1 MIDEKVIN
9 EFSQIV
15 GARGILNENLDLFT
29 YSYDASFLPLLP
41 AAKPDLVLK
50 PQSTQEV
57 AAIMKLAHKYRIPVV
72 ARGLGTGRT
81 GGSVP
86 VEGGLVLCLD
96 EMNQILELDDQ
107 NLMLTV
113 EPGVKTQDIYQFCAE
128 RGLFYPPDP
137 SSLKQ
142 STIGGNI
149 AENAGGPRAVKY
161 GVTGDYVM
169 GLEVVL
175 ADGSV
180 LQTGGKMIK
189 NVTGYDLTRLFVGSE
204 GTLGIITRAILRLIP
219 MPKIRRT
226 AQALFDSLDGA
237 CAAVSRSIKSGAI
250 PAAAELMDQIS
261 IEAVAKFRNIEL
273 DPRVKAGVIFE
284 FDGDSEAGL
293 DAQIGEAERLCAECG
308 SVQFRIAKTKE
319 EEDELW
325 SLRRGMSSAIAALAP
340 NRIAEDISVPR
351 AALPEIVKRL
361 REIAARYGLQLAV
374 FGHAGD
380 GNLHPSL
387 LADLNAPGE
396 KEKVEQAVG
405 EIFQA
410 ALAVGGTL
418 SGEHGIGLTKKDYLA
433 DALGETGMAAI
444 RSIKKALDPAGIL
457 NPGKIF

>member
-1 MIDEKVIN
+1 MIDKKVMD
-9 EFSQIV
+9 EFSRIV
-15 GARGILNENLDLFT
+15 GSEDILRENLDLFT
-29 YSYDASFLPLLP
+29 YSYDASFLPLIP
-41 AAKPDLVLK
+41 AAKPDLVIK

-57 AAIMKLAHKYRIPVV
+57 ARIMKLANKYGIPVV
-72 ARGLGTGRT
+72 ARGLGSGRT

-96 EMNQILELDDQ
+96 EMNKILEFDDK
-107 NLMLTV
+107 NLMITV
-113 EPGVKTQDIYQFCAE
+113 EPGVKTQDIYQYCAQQ
-128 RGLFYPPDP
+128 GLFYPPDP
-137 SSLKQ
+137 SSLKH

-180 LQTGGKMIK
+180 LQTGGKTIK

-204 GTLGIITRAILRLIP
+204 GTLGIITQATLKLIP
-219 MPKIRRT
+219 MPKMRRT
-226 AQALFDSLDGA
+226 AQALFDSLEGA

-261 IEAVAKFRNIEL
+261 IQAVAKFRKFEL
-273 DPRVKAGVIFE
+273 DPNVKAGIIFE
-284 FDGDSEAGL
+284 FDGDNETSLEG
-293 DAQIGEAERLCAECG
+293 QTGEAQRICAACG
-308 SVQFRIAKTKE
+308 SVQFRIAKTQE

-325 SLRRGMSSAIAALAP
+325 SLRRGMSSAVAALAP

-351 AALPEIVKRL
+351 DALPEIVKRL
-361 REIAARYGLQLAV
+361 REIAARYDMQLAV

-387 LADLNAPGE
+387 LADLSLPGE
-396 KEKVEQAVG
+396 KEKVDKAVG
-405 EIFQA
+405 EIFKA

-418 SGEHGIGLTKKDYLA
+418 SGEHGIGITKKDYIA
-433 DALGETGMAAI
+433 DALGETGMATI
-444 RSIKKALDPAGIL
+444 RSIKKALDPTGIL

>member
-1 MIDEKVIN
+1 MIDNKVMK
-9 EFSQIV
+9 EFSRIV
-15 GARGILNENLDLFT
+15 GSKDSLRENLDLFT
-29 YSYDASFLPLLP
+29 YSYDASFLPLVPPNL
-41 AAKPDLVLK
+41 PDLVIK
-50 PQSTQEV
+50 AQSTEQV
-57 AAIMKLAHKYRIPVV
+57 AKILELANQYRIPVV
-72 ARGLGTGRT
+72 ARGLGSGRT

-86 VEGGLVLCLD
+86 VQGGIVLCLD
-96 EMNQILELDDQ
+96 EMNKILEFDDK

-113 EPGVKTQDIYQFCAE
+113 EPGVKTQDIYDYGAE

-161 GVTGDYVM
+161 GVTRDYVM

-189 NVTGYDLTRLFVGSE
+189 NATGYDLTRLFVGSE
-204 GTLGIITRAILRLIP
+204 GTLGIITKAILKLIP
-219 MPKIRRT
+219 MPKMRRT
-226 AQALFDSLDGA
+226 VQALFDSLDGA
-237 CAAVSRSIKSGAI
+237 CAAVSGAIKSGTI

-261 IEAVAKFRNIEL
+261 IQAAAKFRKLEL
-273 DPRVKAGVIFE
+273 DPKVKAGIIFE
-284 FDGDSEAGL
+284 FDGDSEGSLEGQTEQARK
-293 DAQIGEAERLCAECG
+293 ICAECG
-308 SVQFRIAKTKE
+308 LIQFRMAETQAE
-319 EEDELW
+319 TDELW
-325 SLRRGMSSAIAALAP
+325 SLRRGMSSAVAALAP
-340 NRIAEDISVPR
+340 NRIGEDISVPR

-361 REIAARYGLQLAV
+361 RDIAAKYDLQIAI

-387 LADLNAPGE
+387 LADLNIPGE
-396 KEKVEQAVG
+396 KEKVDKAVG

-418 SGEHGIGLTKKDYLA
+418 SGEHGIGVTKKEYIT
-433 DALGETGMAAI
+433 DALGETGVATI

>member
-1 MIDEKVIN
+1 MIDKKVME

-15 GARGILNENLDLFT
+15 GSKYSLRENLDLFT
-29 YSYDASFLPLLP
+29 YSYDASFLPLIP
-41 AAKPDLVLK
+41 AAKPDLVIK
-50 PQSTQEV
+50 PHSTQEV
-57 AAIMKLAHKYRIPVV
+57 AKIMKLANKYRIPVV
-72 ARGLGTGRT
+72 ARGLGSGRT

-96 EMNQILELDDQ
+96 EMNKILEFDDK
-107 NLMLTV
+107 NLMITV
-113 EPGVKTQDIYQFCAE
+113 EPGVKTHDIYQYCAQ

-137 SSLKQ
+137 SSLKH

-161 GVTGDYVM
+161 GVTGNYVM

-180 LQTGGKMIK
+180 LHTGGKMIK

-204 GTLGIITRAILRLIP
+204 GTLGIITQAILKLIP
-219 MPKIRRT
+219 MPKMWRT
-226 AQALFDSLDGA
+226 AQVLFDSLEGA

-261 IEAVAKFRNIEL
+261 IQAVAKFRKFEY
-273 DPRVKAGVIFE
+273 DPNVMAGIIFE
-284 FDGDSEAGL
+284 FDGDSETSLEG
-293 DAQIGEAERLCAECG
+293 QIGETQRICAECG
-308 SVQFRIAKTKE
+308 SVQFRIAMTQE

-325 SLRRGMSSAIAALAP
+325 SLRRGMSSAVATLAP

-351 AALPEIVKRL
+351 DALPEIVKRL
-361 REIAARYGLQLAV
+361 REIAARYDLQMAIY
-374 FGHAGD
+374 GHAGD

-387 LADLNAPGE
+387 LVDLSLPGE
-396 KEKVEQAVG
+396 KEKVNQAVG
-405 EIFQA
+405 EIFKA
-410 ALAVGGTL
+410 TLAVGGTL
-418 SGEHGIGLTKKDYLA
+418 SGEHGIGVTKKDYIT
-433 DALGETGMAAI
+433 DALGETGVETI
-444 RSIKKALDPAGIL
+444 RSIKKALDPTGIL